1 MSPHDRYLADLGRAG
16 FHDDPDQRLALGVF
30 QDLHQRLLEPSP
42 RPALWARLLRPPA
55 APVRGLYVWGGP
67 GRGKTYL
74 MDCFYETLPFAE
86 KRRVHFHRLMLEI
99 HASLGTL
106 PKTPNPLPIVAE
118 RIAQQCRVLCLDEF
132 HVSDV
137 ADAMLLGGLLE
148 ALCAR
153 LVTLVATSNTA
164 PDDLY
169 RDGLQ
174 RERFLPA
181 IDLLKLHTRVHHL
194 DGGRDFRLELLQ
206 ESGTYRI
213 ADGVSDR
220 SWLRAQLREL
230 ATVEPRWDTAIR
242 FLGRDLQARAV
253 ADDIVW
259 FDFEELCLKPR
270 SARDYLEIAREFHT
284 LLLHGVPHFNQEHD
298 EAALRFMHLI
308 DALYDHGVKCII
320 VADDLPERLYQ
331 CGRLEKPFGRTASR
345 LTEMSR
351 ASYLARPHRPD

>member
-16 FHDDPDQRLALGVF
+16 FHDDPDQRRTLGIF
-30 QDLHQRLLEPSP
+30 QDLYQRLLRPLP
-42 RPALWARLLRPPA
+42 RPALWARLSGAQA

-74 MDCFYETLPFAE
+74 MDCFYESLPFAE

-99 HASLGTL
+99 HATLGTL
-106 PKTPNPLPIVAE
+106 PRTPNPLPIVAE
-118 RIAQQCRVLCLDEF
+118 RVAERCRVLCLDEF

-181 IDLLKLHTRVHHL
+181 IGLLKVHTRVHHL
-194 DGGRDFRLELLQ
+194 AGGRDFRLELLQ
-206 ESGTYRI
+206 ESGTYRVAEEHPI
-213 ADGVSDR
+213 GAGWPSSCA
-220 SWLRAQLREL
+220 SWQRWNRAG
-230 ATVEPRWDTAIR
+230 IR
-242 FLGRDLQARAV
+242 QSGF
-253 ADDIVW
+253 
-259 FDFEELCLKPR
+259 
-270 SARDYLEIAREFHT
+270 SAENCRRGLSPTISSGST
-284 LLLHGVPHFNQEHD
+284 
-298 EAALRFMHLI
+298 
-308 DALYDHGVKCII
+308 
-320 VADDLPERLYQ
+320 
-331 CGRLEKPFGRTASR
+331 SR
-345 LTEMSR
+345 NCV
-351 ASYLARPHRPD
+351 

>member
-1 MSPHDRYLADLGRAG
+1 MSPRDRYLADLGRAG
-16 FHDDPDQRLALGVF
+16 FHDDPDQQRALGCF
-30 QDLHQRLLEPSP
+30 QDLYERLVK
-42 RPALWARLLRPPA
+42 PAPTPARWARLFGARA
-55 APVRGLYVWGGP
+55 AAVQGLYVWGGP

-74 MDCFYETLPFAE
+74 MDCFFESLPFSE

-99 HASLGTL
+99 HAALETL
-106 PKTPNPLPIVAE
+106 PKTPNPLPIVAARLAE
-118 RIAQQCRVLCLDEF
+118 HSRVLCLDEF

-148 ALCAR
+148 SLFAR
-153 LVTLVATSNTA
+153 LVTVVATSNTA

-181 IDLLKLHTRVHHL
+181 IGLLKMHTRVHHL
-194 DGGRDFRLELLQ
+194 EGGRDFRLELLQ
-206 ESGTYRI
+206 DSGTYRV
-213 ADGVSDR
+213 ADGASDR
-220 SWLRAQLREL
+220 SWMCAHLREL
-230 ATVEPRWDTAIR
+230 ATVEPSWDSVIR
-242 FLGRDLQARAV
+242 FLGRDLQARAI

-259 FDFEELCLKPR
+259 FEFEELCLKPR

-284 LLLHGVPHFNQEHD
+284 VLLNGVPHFNQDHD

-308 DALYDHGVKCII
+308 DALYDHRVKCII

-331 CGRLEKPFGRTASR
+331 GGRLEKAFERTASR

>member
-16 FHDDPDQRLALGVF
+16 FHDDPDQRRALGCF
-30 QDLHQRLLEPSP
+30 QDLYERLVKPVP
-42 RPALWARLLRPPA
+42 RPALWQRLLGREA
-55 APVRGLYVWGGP
+55 APVQGLYVWGGP

-74 MDCFYETLPFAE
+74 MDCFFESLPFSE

-99 HASLGTL
+99 HATLGTL
-106 PKTPNPLPIVAE
+106 PKTPNPLPIVAAKLAE
-118 RIAQQCRVLCLDEF
+118 RCKVLCLDEF
-132 HVSDV
+132 DVTDV

-148 ALCAR
+148 ALFAR

-164 PDDLY
+164 PDELY
-169 RDGLQ
+169 SDGLQ

-181 IDLLKLHTRVHHL
+181 IDLLKTHTRVHHVG
-194 DGGRDFRLELLQ
+194 GGRDFRLELLQ
-206 ESGTYRI
+206 ESGTYRV
-213 ADGVSDR
+213 ADGESDR
-220 SWLRAQLREL
+220 SWMCAHLREL
-230 ATVEPRWDTAIR
+230 ATVEPRWDTVIR
-242 FLGRDLQARAV
+242 FLGRDLQARAI

-259 FDFEELCLKPR
+259 FEFGELCLKPR
-270 SARDYLEIAREFHT
+270 SARDYLELAREFHT
-284 LLLHGVPHFNQEHD
+284 LLLNGVPHFNEEHD

-320 VADDLPERLYQ
+320 VADDLPERLYER
-331 CGRLEKPFGRTASR
+331 GRLAKPFERTASR